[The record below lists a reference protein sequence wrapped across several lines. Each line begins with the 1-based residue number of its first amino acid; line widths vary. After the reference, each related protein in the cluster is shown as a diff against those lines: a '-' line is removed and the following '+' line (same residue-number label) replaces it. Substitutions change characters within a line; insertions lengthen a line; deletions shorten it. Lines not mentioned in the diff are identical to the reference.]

1 MCEKWKK
8 REITHIQKMLK
19 VHYATFYGPINKQ
32 KDWALDKRNSS

>member
-1 MCEKWKK
+1 MKTIEPKKCVKNEKK

-32 KDWALDKRNSS
+32 KD